1 MNKIYIFKGEC
12 DHYAFIKQKA
22 AEKYNNTEIIKTE
35 KGKPYFK
42 AIPNLFFS
50 VSHTDGLTVIALGN
64 SEVGID
70 VERVKKADLRII
82 KRFLKEEADYITEKD
97 SNRRFFEIW
106 TKKEAYIKQRGLNI
120 SHLSLFDVTSENLKN
135 KFITY
140 VKYSF
145 FLSAIAEASISL
157 KIIHLKK
164 EHLSI
169 LQ

>member
-1 MNKIYIFKGEC
+1 MNKIFIFKGEC

-22 AEKYNNTEIIKTE
+22 AEKYNNTEIIKTS

-42 AIPNLFFS
+42 DIPNLFFS

-106 TKKEAYIKQRGLNI
+106 TKKEAFLKYKGVGISGGLNTENVLNLPINTFNFGDYII
-120 SHLSLFDVTSENLKN
+120 SIYSENEYEIEK
-135 KFITY
+135 
-140 VKYSF
+140 
-145 FLSAIAEASISL
+145 
-157 KIIHLKK
+157 
-164 EHLSI
+164 
-169 LQ
+169 